1 MTMPEL
7 PNPRAL
13 SLFRRGPP
21 PPALELAGPAAGL
34 YRAMAA
40 IFRLG
45 GFAAVIR
52 ATATAQ
58 KRVARENRA
67 AVAEEGFIV

>member
-1 MTMPEL
+1 MPEL

-21 PPALELAGPAAGL
+21 PALDLAGHEASL
-34 YRAMAA
+34 YRAVAA